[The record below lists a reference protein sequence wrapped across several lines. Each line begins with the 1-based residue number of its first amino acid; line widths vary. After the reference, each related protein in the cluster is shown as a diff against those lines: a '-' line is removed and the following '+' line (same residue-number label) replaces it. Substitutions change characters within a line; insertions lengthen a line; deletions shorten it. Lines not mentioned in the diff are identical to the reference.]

1 MADDATVAVPL
12 WTRAVADERF
22 RAELI
27 DDPLRA
33 VAAAGNIDVSSEQM
47 RLLDEMDATSREELV
62 TEVVRRVH
70 WAGGAA
76 RFGGIGPDGRIG
88 GLPGT

>member
-1 MADDATVAVPL
+1 MHDGGATVPL

-22 RAELI
+22 RADLI

-33 VAAAGNIDVSSEQM
+33 VAAAGNIDVSAEQM
-47 RLLDEMDATSREELV
+47 RLLEEMDVETRTDLV
-62 TEVVRRVH
+62 TEVVRQVH

-76 RFGGIGPDGRIG
+76 RFGGVGPDGRIG

>member
-1 MADDATVAVPL
+1 MRDGVATVPL

-22 RAELI
+22 RADLI

-33 VAAAGNIDVSSEQM
+33 VAAAGNIDVSAEQM
-47 RLLDEMDATSREELV
+47 RLLEEMDVETRTDLV
-62 TEVVRRVH
+62 TEVVRQVH

-76 RFGGIGPDGRIG
+76 RFGGVGPDGRIG

>member
-1 MADDATVAVPL
+1 MHDGGATVPL

-22 RAELI
+22 RADLI

-33 VAAAGNIDVSSEQM
+33 VAAAGNIDVSAEQM
-47 RLLDEMDATSREELV
+47 RLLEEMDVETRTDLV
-62 TEVVRRVH
+62 TEVVRKVH

-76 RFGGIGPDGRIG
+76 RFGGVGPDGRIG